1 MFLASPTRSASG
13 EIVQNAKDIHLAYVG
28 FVSFW
33 GGRLFDII
41 FGSSVIKQVLAS
53 ECSDFLHHSRC
64 NSGQS
69 SSVVRSMATRS
80 FGESSTSGDPQSE
93 KGNRAFTNEGENS
106 ICFQRAEFKLLTRST
121 GEGFGLNQC

>member
-41 FGSSVIKQVLAS
+41 FGSTVIKQVLAS

-64 NSGQS
+64 NSGQRS
-69 SSVVRSMATRS
+69 KRQNSSVGHSVSRRSL
-80 FGESSTSGDPQSE
+80 GESSTFGDPSSD
-93 KGNRAFTNEGENS
+93 KGNWAF
-106 ICFQRAEFKLLTRST
+106 IK
-121 GEGFGLNQC
+121 